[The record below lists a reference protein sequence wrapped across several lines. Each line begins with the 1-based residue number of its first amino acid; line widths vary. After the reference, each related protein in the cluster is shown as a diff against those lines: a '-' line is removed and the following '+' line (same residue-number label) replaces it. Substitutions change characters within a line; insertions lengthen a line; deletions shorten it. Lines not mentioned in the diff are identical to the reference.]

1 MASRIVGA
9 KEMSRLLK
17 QIPRE
22 LQEKVVLAGL
32 RGGANVWRKAAAQNL
47 SSAGV
52 TGRSIG
58 VKQLVVVRRA
68 RTSTSKRPR
77 LIVGNHKDAFFL
89 AFREEGTAP
98 HRIAPRPRG
107 GARALADR
115 DTGQFFGSEVM
126 HPGEPARP
134 WLRTAIDANI
144 NTAINAIG
152 KALGRSIERAAV
164 KLAGRFAKSG
174 LAARRRR

>member
-9 KEMSRLLK
+9 KQMSRLLK
-17 QIPRE
+17 KIPQQ

-32 RGGANVWRKAAAQNL
+32 RGGANVWRKAAVQNL

-52 TGRSIG
+52 TGRN
-58 VKQLVVVRRA
+58 LVVVRRA
-68 RTSTSKRPR
+68 RTSTRQRPR

-98 HRIAPRPRG
+98 HRIKPRARG

-134 WLRTAIDANI
+134 WLRTAVDANI
-144 NTAINAIG
+144 NTAINATG